1 MTTTMLE
8 QEFKYFLEHKS
19 ELINK
24 YLGKYIVIIGDKVMG
39 AYESEIEAYSESL
52 KTHKIGT
59 FLIQLCTPGTE
70 SYTHTFH
77 SRAVF
82 R

>member
-1 MTTTMLE
+1 MLE
-8 QEFKYFLEHKS
+8 NEFKYFLDHKT
-19 ELINK
+19 ELIQQ
-24 YLGKYIVIIGDKVMG
+24 YSGKYIVIVGDQVVG
-39 AYESEIEAYSESL
+39 AYKTEIEAYTESS
-52 KTHKIGT
+52 KQHKLGT
-59 FLIQLCTPGTE
+59 FLIQLCAPGSE

>member
-1 MTTTMLE
+1 MLE
-8 QEFKYFLEHKS
+8 QEFKYFLDHKS
-19 ELINK
+19 ELIAK
-24 YLGKYIVIIGDKVMG
+24 YPGKFIVIVGDKVIG
-39 AYESEIEAYSESL
+39 AFDSEIEAYNESL
-52 KTHKIGT
+52 KGHKIGT